1 MQLPKIDSPI
11 FQVKLISIDKPVRF
25 RPFTVREE
33 KILLMAEEGK
43 DSWEILS
50 AIRQVINNCCISE
63 IDVDKLPLF
72 DIEYFFLQL
81 RAKSVNNVSTLR
93 YKDNNDN
100 IIREFEVNLDDIKP
114 IVDVNHN
121 NTIKIT
127 DKITVKFKYPSLD
140 VAIKLSKIENT
151 TNVEYLAECLDKVFE
166 EDEVYDA
173 SLFTFEQKL
182 EFINSFNSKAFEKVV
197 KSFISTMPKLKHKI
211 EYVNS
216 KEEKRT
222 INLEGFRSF
231 FQ

>member
-1 MQLPKIDSPI
+1 MQLPKIDSPT
-11 FQVKLISIDKPVRF
+11 FQVKLVSIDKPVRF
-25 RPFTVREE
+25 RPFTVKEE

-43 DSWEILS
+43 DNWEVLS

-81 RAKSVNNVSTLR
+81 RAKSVNNISTLR

-100 IIREFEVNLDDIKP
+100 ITREFEVNLDDIKP
-114 IVDVNHN
+114 IIDSNHS

-127 DKITVKFKYPSLD
+127 DKITVKFRYPSLD
-140 VAIKLSKIENT
+140 IAIKLSKMEKT

-166 EDEVYDA
+166 QDEVYDA

-197 KSFISTMPKLKHKI
+197 EAFISTMPKLKHKI

-222 INLEGFRSF
+222 ITLEGFRSF

>member
-1 MQLPKIDSPI
+1 MQLPKIDSPT
-11 FQVKLISIDKPVRF
+11 FQVKLVSIDKPVRF
-25 RPFTVREE
+25 RPFTVKEE

-63 IDVDKLPLF
+63 IDIDKLPLF

-81 RAKSVNNVSTLR
+81 RAKSVNNVSILK

-114 IVDVNHN
+114 IVDPNHS

-140 VAIKLSKIENT
+140 VAIKLSKMENT

-197 KSFISTMPKLKHKI
+197 ASFISTMPKLIHKI
-211 EYVNS
+211 QYTNS
-216 KEEKRT
+216 KEEQRT